1 MATPLRMPDM
11 GTVEGDV
18 TLVRWL
24 KAEGETVSVGEPLF
38 EVETDKGISEVEAAL
53 GGVLLKK
60 LVSEG
65 SKAGAGETIALI
77 RRPGEPAEKGEDAAP
92 AKAVQ
97 PDAVSAPSK
106 AVASSGAAAHG
117 APSGGASSPVLR
129 ALARKRGVDI
139 AAVKGTGPGGK
150 VTRDDILRA
159 TPGAAAAAAPPRGGA
174 VRVNVSA
181 AQAAVART
189 VTQSWREKPVF
200 HVHAVVD
207 MGRAAAHRAQAKA
220 AGRPVS
226 WDALLVKAAAGA
238 LAGEPLFRRF
248 YRGDDCYEHPA
259 ADVAVAI
266 GVDDELFVAAVRGPA
281 ARSTAEISAEIEALA
296 RRAQARSLGPQDA
309 DGSCFLVSNLGMFPI
324 ESFDAIIHPEHCAAL
339 AAGPAAAPAGAATA
353 AGAAAPVARL
363 TLTVDHRI
371 INGRTAARF
380 LSRVKQILE
389 TGAFA

>member
-24 KAEGETVSVGEPLF
+24 KAEGDIVSVGEPLF

-53 GGVLLKK
+53 AGILVRK
-60 LVSEG
+60 LVAEG
-65 SKAGAGETIALI
+65 SRAGSGEPIALI
-77 RRPGEPAEKGEDAAP
+77 RRPGEPAEAGETGTP
-92 AKAVQ
+92 AQ
-97 PDAVSAPSK
+97 PSPPDAVSA
-106 AVASSGAAAHG
+106 ASPGATERAAA
-117 APSGGASSPVLR
+117 SGGAFSPVLR
-129 ALARKRGVDI
+129 ALARKRGVAI
-139 AAVKGTGPGGK
+139 ASVRGTGPGGK
-150 VTRDDILRA
+150 VTRDDILHA
-159 TPGAAAAAAPPRGGA
+159 EAGAARASAGGTVGGPAAA
-174 VRVNVSA
+174 VRVSA
-181 AQAAVART
+181 AQAAVARI
-189 VTQSWREKPVF
+189 VSQSWREKPVF
-200 HVHAVVD
+200 HVHAQVD
-207 MGRAAAHRAQAKA
+207 MGRAAAYRADAKA

-226 WDALLVKAAAGA
+226 WDALLVKAVAGA

-248 YRGDDCYEHPA
+248 YRGDECFEHPGM
-259 ADVAVAI
+259 DVAVAI
-266 GVDDELFVAAVRGPA
+266 GVDDDLFVAAVRGPA
-281 ARSTAEISAEIEALA
+281 ARSTAEITAEIDALA
-296 RRAQARSLGPQDA
+296 RRAQARSLGPRDA

-339 AAGPAAAPAGAATA
+339 AAGPTVPAPA
-353 AGAAAPVARL
+353 PLARL